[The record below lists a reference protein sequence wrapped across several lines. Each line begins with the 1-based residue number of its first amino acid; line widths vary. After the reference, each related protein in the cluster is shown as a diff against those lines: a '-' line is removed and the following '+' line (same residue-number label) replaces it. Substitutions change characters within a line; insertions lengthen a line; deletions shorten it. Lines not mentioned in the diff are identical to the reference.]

1 MLFKKDKLKSY
12 YDRISI
18 RIWFRI
24 YFQLASKPVNKFSI
38 HIHILKITEFCLYF
52 MVDECPENEVRWVL
66 IGLEEI
72 QQSG

>member
-18 RIWFRI
+18 RICFRI

-38 HIHILKITEFCLYF
+38 HIHILKIIEFCLYF
-52 MVDECPENEVRWVL
+52 LVGEYPENEVRLVL